1 MDPVRMRTAIVIHT
15 QGILDSAEKIA
26 ATLDMPEELAK
37 LQTYNHQ
44 QFANSDAKLL
54 EYYKIEAIDN
64 FLKVIVS
71 KLEPGDS
78 DDVEVVTDDVPD
90 DDDEDVEDEELEGDE
105 EEEDAEELDE
115 DTEVAPP
122 PTQPT
127 EMDTKLAAQGV
138 MQNVINNLYD
148 AGVTNPSKVTDE
160 QLAKVE
166 GVGPAT
172 LKNIRK
178 AYPKAV

>member
-1 MDPVRMRTAIVIHT
+1 MRTAIVTHT
-15 QGILDSAEKIA
+15 QSILDSAEKISA
-26 ATLDMPEELAK
+26 ALNMPEESAK
-37 LQTYNHQ
+37 LQAYNTQ
-44 QFANSDAKLL
+44 PFAHSDAKLL
-54 EYYKIEAIDN
+54 EFYKVQAIDE

-71 KLEPGDS
+71 KLDTTEED
-78 DDVEVVTDDVPD
+78 DDVPPD
-90 DDDEDVEDEELEGDE
+90 DVDDEELEDEGDVEDEELEDE
-105 EEEDAEELDE
+105 ELEDAEELPE
-115 DTEVAPP
+115 DTAVAPP
-122 PTQPT
+122 PAEPT
-127 EMDTKLAAQGV
+127 EMDKKLAAQGV

-148 AGVTNPSKVTDE
+148 AGITNPSTATDE